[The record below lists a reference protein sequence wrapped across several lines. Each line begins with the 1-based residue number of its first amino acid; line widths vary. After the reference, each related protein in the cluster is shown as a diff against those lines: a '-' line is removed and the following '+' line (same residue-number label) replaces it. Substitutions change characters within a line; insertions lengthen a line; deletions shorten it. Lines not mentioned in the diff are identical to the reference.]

1 MNGEDRTTLT
11 IPVMRV
17 EKQLLTGA
25 EVAAAIG
32 VSTSG
37 VLSLVRRRLLPPAR
51 KFGSRTRWVAA
62 DLAAA
67 LQRLPLQG
75 ERQARKTPKPLAHI
89 RCRRPAGRG
98 RSRQAKGDNT

>member
-62 DLAAA
+62 DLAAV

-75 ERQARKTPKPLAHI
+75 KRQARK
-89 RCRRPAGRG
+89 GRKV
-98 RSRQAKGDNT
+98 KGERKCK

>member
-1 MNGEDRTTLT
+1 
-11 IPVMRV
+11 MRV

-51 KFGSRTRWVAA
+51 KFGSRTRWIAA
-62 DLAAA
+62 DLAAV
-67 LQRLPLQG
+67 LQRLPLTG
-75 ERQARKTPKPLAHI
+75 ERQARKTLTALAHTS
-89 RCRRPAGRG
+89 CPQPAGRG
-98 RSRQAKGDNT
+98 QKRKG